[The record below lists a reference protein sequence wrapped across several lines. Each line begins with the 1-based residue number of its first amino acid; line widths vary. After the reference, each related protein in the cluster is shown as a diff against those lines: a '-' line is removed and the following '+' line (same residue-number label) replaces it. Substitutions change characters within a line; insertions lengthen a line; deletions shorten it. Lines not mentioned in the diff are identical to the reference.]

1 MNNQDF
7 LKLLK
12 LCWNR
17 SGKKINLLIVI
28 TSITTI
34 LELIGFGL
42 VIPLINLSFNSE
54 NIDNSKV
61 SQIFNNL
68 FQTFGL
74 NLEFNLVLLMIVIIF
89 FFKGLFV
96 FLGNNLQIWITTGI
110 RKTIQNKIIGLY
122 ENVDY
127 RFFMTKKIGDHTNLL
142 IRECEGYQTVINNIS
157 KGFVAFTSA
166 LLFIVS
172 LSIVD
177 FNFIIF
183 FVFFSVLIFFFF
195 VPIIKKTKFFSF
207 SNVKLYSSLNA
218 QLIELIQNFSYLK
231 GTFRTSTFTNIIY
244 QITEKLVNINRRLG
258 LFSNLIGS
266 IKEPLGV
273 LIISVLIFIKVSV
286 FKSS

>member
-89 FFKGLFV
+89 FNFP
-96 FLGNNLQIWITTGI
+96 NAIGI
-110 RKTIQNKIIGLY
+110 Y
-122 ENVDY
+122 
-127 RFFMTKKIGDHTNLL
+127 
-142 IRECEGYQTVINNIS
+142 
-157 KGFVAFTSA
+157 GFW
-166 LLFIVS
+166 VS
-172 LSIVD
+172 
-177 FNFIIF
+177 
-183 FVFFSVLIFFFF
+183 
-195 VPIIKKTKFFSF
+195 T
-207 SNVKLYSSLNA
+207 
-218 QLIELIQNFSYLK
+218 
-231 GTFRTSTFTNIIY
+231 
-244 QITEKLVNINRRLG
+244 
-258 LFSNLIGS
+258 
-266 IKEPLGV
+266 
-273 LIISVLIFIKVSV
+273 IISS
-286 FKSS
+286 